1 MLISLLLLNATK
13 SKLYVHVVCFW
24 FSLSIEHVCI
34 VLSFLT
40 NCLLYCIIL
49 HCICI
54 YFLIS
59 GCCKSCL
66 QPSMPCST
74 AWLTVFLLYLLSKK
88 IMMMMNIVRVD
99 RRRKAVMTIISWCS
113 VLYTG
118 KTQGRESGRGKKNGG
133 TEIGWR
139 CAKESRRSKYSFEHL
154 QLEQLGL
161 L

>member
-1 MLISLLLLNATK
+1 MFMLCVFGFPSQ
-13 SKLYVHVVCFW
+13 
-24 FSLSIEHVCI
+24 LSMS
-34 VLSFLT
+34 VLSFLFLQT
-40 NCLLYCIIL
+40 VYCIVLYCIVYI
-49 HCICI
+49 
-54 YFLIS
+54 FWFRAVVT
-59 GCCKSCL
+59 CKSCL